1 MAKPIDVKLGE
12 EISEKYNLDV
22 VVVLGI
28 DGKEDRVYTM
38 TFGKN
43 LILKTYA
50 AKLGEKLTRAAGA
63 DTELQILATDQKA
76 RLEA

>member
-28 DGKEDRVYTM
+28 DGKEDRVYT
-38 TFGKN
+38 
-43 LILKTYA
+43 I
-50 AKLGEKLTRAAGA
+50 AKLKGRYGIA
-63 DTELQILATDQKA
+63 QV
-76 RLEA
+76 